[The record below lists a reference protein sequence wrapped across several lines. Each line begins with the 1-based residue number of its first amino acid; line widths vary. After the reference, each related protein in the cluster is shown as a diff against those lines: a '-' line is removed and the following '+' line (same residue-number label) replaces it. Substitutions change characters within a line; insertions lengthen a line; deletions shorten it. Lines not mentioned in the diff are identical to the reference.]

1 METIEI
7 VFAVGLLILSVV
19 SLGVLLRIKA
29 YKEAE
34 AKLKL
39 ERKEQAIRELQR
51 VRTLKVNR
59 EHEENLAREQLRKH
73 PNYTHP
79 DFNPLNP
86 SVLIQ
91 RTPVSSTTVSS
102 YSRRSSPT
110 VVSQPVFVD
119 DSNDLLTAMILQN
132 AINSRIDVTA
142 SAVQW
147 NEDTPT
153 ITPVEVAPSYTAP
166 EPERS
171 SYSSS
176 YSSSSDSS
184 PSYSSSYSS
193 SSSESS
199 YSSSSSDYSSSSDS
213 GSSYSSD

>member
-7 VFAVGLLILSVV
+7 LFAVSLLIISVV

-29 YKEAE
+29 NKE

-39 ERKEQAIRELQR
+39 AREEQVAKELQR
-51 VRTLKVNR
+51 VRTLKMKR
-59 EHEENLAREQLRKH
+59 EREENLARDQLRKH
-73 PNYTHP
+73 PNYTSP

-102 YSRRSSPT
+102 YSRSSSPA
-110 VVSQPVFVD
+110 VSSQPMFVD
-119 DSNDLLTAMILQN
+119 NSNDLLTAMILQN
-132 AINSRIDVTA
+132 AINSRSDVTA
-142 SAVQW
+142 GTVQW
-147 NEDTPT
+147 NEDTAT
-153 ITPVEVAPSYTAP
+153 ITPVEVDSSYTAP

-193 SSSESS
+193 S
-199 YSSSSSDYSSSSDS
+199 DYSSSSDS